1 MSVRR
6 LASFLAAAALLAGCA
21 GGEAS
26 PPVAPTS
33 AAAPATKAAQPA
45 PKPRVERPLRGKV
58 VVIDPGHRLGNAR
71 FPAEIN
77 RPVDAGGFTKECNT
91 TGTATDDG
99 YPEATFTWEVALEAR
114 RLLRRQGARVLLT
127 RPDNSADTWGPCVDV
142 RGRLGNPGQPGPTA
156 DVRVSLHGDGV
167 LSSGA
172 HGFHVIRP
180 GDLAGWTDDIERP
193 SRRLADDLRDALVAQ
208 GFTPATYVGSDG
220 IDVRTDLGTLNLS
233 DVPAVLA
240 ELGNM
245 RAAGDARVMES
256 AAGRLRYARAL
267 AAAVAAFL
275 S

>member
-1 MSVRR
+1 VSVRR
-6 LASFLAAAALLAGCA
+6 LASLLAAAALLAGCA
-21 GGEAS
+21 GGAAS
-26 PPVAPTS
+26 PPVPPTS
-33 AAAPATKAAQPA
+33 AAAPATKTAQPA
-45 PKPRVERPLRGKV
+45 PKRPLSGKV
-58 VVIDPGHRLGNAR
+58 VVVDPGHQLGNAR

-91 TGTATDDG
+91 TGTATNDG
-99 YPEATFTWEVALEAR
+99 YPEATFTWEVAVEAR
-114 RLLRRQGARVLLT
+114 RLLRRLGARVLLT
-127 RPDNSADTWGPCVDV
+127 RSDDSADAWGPCVDV

-167 LSSGA
+167 LSSSA

-180 GDLAGWTDDIERP
+180 GELRGWTDDIARP

-208 GFTPATYVGSDG
+208 GFAPATYVGSDG

-245 RAAGDARVMES
+245 RDAGDARAMES
-256 AAGRLRYARAL
+256 AAGRLRYARAVARAVEVFL
-267 AAAVAAFL
+267 AG
-275 S
+275 